1 MRLDRTGIAALVG
14 GVALVTGGG
23 TAFAAQGADGDR
35 AARCEALLAKIAE
48 RRGASVEQ
56 LRADLGARLAA
67 RVDAALAAGRI
78 SPEHAARLKEHIAQG
93 LLCKGAAVKVKLA
106 RHGALRAAAKYLELT
121 PKQLREQL
129 PGTSL
134 AALAQKQG
142 KSVDRLEAA
151 MLAPARA
158 RLAKAVAAGRV
169 PQARATQALA
179 RLEKLV
185 ERLVTR
191 TFPAK

>member
-1 MRLDRTGIAALVG
+1 MRFDRTGIAALVG

-23 TAFAAQGADGDR
+23 TALAAQSADGDR

-48 RRGASVEQ
+48 RRGVSVEQ
-56 LRADLGARLAA
+56 LRADIGARLNA
-67 RVDAALAAGRI
+67 RVDAALAAGKI
-78 SPEHAARLKEHIAQG
+78 SPERAARLKEHIAQG
-93 LLCKGAAVKVKLA
+93 LLCKGVAVKVKLA
-106 RHGALRAAAKYLELT
+106 RHGALRAAAKYLHLT

-142 KSVDRLEAA
+142 KSAEGLEAA

-158 RLAKAVAAGRV
+158 RLARAVEAGRI
-169 PQARATQALA
+169 PQARADQALA

-185 ERLVTR
+185 HQLVAR